1 MLNADT
7 ELFDKFAT
15 YRKRSV
21 GSTVSATGP
30 VPVGAGNPAEDRP
43 PVTGSMAKV
52 ETSFEPLLT
61 TNRNC
66 PLGSTVSAEGVAS
79 VVLKGDPATG
89 LRAPDESIA

>member
-1 MLNADT
+1 MLKADT
-7 ELFDKFAT
+7 ELLAKFAT

-30 VPVGAGNPAEDRP
+30 VPVGAGNPAEDSP

-52 ETSFEPLLT
+52 ETSFEPLLD

-66 PLGSTVSAEGVAS
+66 PFGSTVSAKGVAS
-79 VVLKGDPATG
+79 VVLKGEPATA
-89 LRAPDESIA
+89 LSAPDELIA